1 MVSNIIAVLALASAV
16 AAHPQRHR
24 PWQHW
29 GTDRLS
35 AAAAGRPTD
44 APVPVAGNTQNNGS
58 NFAGGPAES
67 PTVTDVRTVTVQPLP
82 LASADGPGLSSI
94 SAPVAVG
101 PIDGDSSTCIT
112 STLTSTTVELVT
124 VTAGLA
130 PQQTTSSVDSNNLAQ
145 LAPETSVSL
154 EASSVTAGAF
164 YNRPSYGGGDNT
176 WTNGGGAT
184 SSAAAAVPTTFATA
198 VSSAPAGASS
208 AAPVSSSI
216 PPSTGGGGG
225 GSTSGGK
232 KGLSYNDASLTNAF
246 AGKGISWAYNWAAG
260 PGGSILP
267 GVEFVPMC
275 WGEKSVGAWAGAA
288 ASAIAAGAKH
298 ALSFNEPDHTEQAN
312 MDPQTAAKLHIAN
325 MNPLAGQVA
334 IGSPA
339 ITNGAGTSP
348 LMGIDWLTQWFS
360 ACAGNCKV
368 DFVAFHWYDSAQNLA
383 YFKKHVQDVIN
394 LAAQNGVGK
403 VWLTEYGATGSDSDV
418 ANFITESNSFLE
430 STAAVERYAYFMVQN
445 GILTNG
451 NSLSTLGTAYAG

>member
-112 STLTSTTVELVT
+112 STLTSTTVELIT

-198 VSSAPAGASS
+198 VSSAAPAGASS
-208 AAPVSSSI
+208 AAPVSSST
-216 PPSTGGGGG
+216 PNTPGGGGI
-225 GSTSGGK
+225 STSGGK
-232 KGLSYNDASLTNAF
+232 KGLSYNVASLTNAF
-246 AGKGISWAYNWAAG
+246 AGKGISWAYNWGAG
-260 PGGSILP
+260 PDGTIVSGA
-267 GVEFVPMC
+267 EYVPML
-275 WGEKSVGAWAGAA
+275 WGMDGIGAWAGAA
-288 ASAIAAGAKH
+288 KSAIASGSKH
-298 ALSFNEPDHTEQAN
+298 VLSFNEPDHTEQASI
-312 MDPQTAAKLHIAN
+312 DPATAAKAHIAN
-325 MNPLAGQVA
+325 VAPLSGQVA
-334 IGSPA
+334 IGSPGV
-339 ITNGAGTSP
+339 TNGPAP
-348 LMGIDWLTQWFS
+348 MGISWLDSFFS
-360 ACAGNCKV
+360 SCGGQCNI
-368 DFVAFHWYDSAQNLA
+368 DFVAFHWYDSAQNIA
-383 YFKKHVQDVIN
+383 YFKKHVQDVID
-394 LAAQNGVGK
+394 LAAKNGVSK
-403 VWLTEYGATGSDSDV
+403 VWLTEFGATGSDSEV
-418 ANFITESNSFLE
+418 AAFLGEALPWLE
-430 STAAVERYAYFMVQN
+430 SQVAVERYAYFMCSD
-445 GILTNG
+445 GILVKG
-451 NSLSTLGTAYAG
+451 NSLSTIGQAYAS